1 MLQKTA
7 FENRI
12 IYRNIK
18 GVVQMTADEK
28 TIFEADVEAYADTIL
43 RIAVQN
49 TKNCHDA
56 EDIVQET
63 FIRLMK
69 NTSGFDSDEHKKAWL
84 IRVAIN
90 LCHDRARSAWFR
102 KNQPLADYGCISFA
116 DDFQSIEYAEL
127 IRSLPEHQRNALY
140 LFCFEGYSLEEISDI
155 TGRNAKTVGSDIYRA
170 RKKLRLELNEG
181 GLKNE

>member
-1 MLQKTA
+1 
-7 FENRI
+7 
-12 IYRNIK
+12 
-18 GVVQMTADEK
+18 MTADER
-28 TIFEADVEAYADTIL
+28 TLFEADVEAYADTIL

-63 FIRLMK
+63 FIRLMN
-69 NTSGFDSDEHKKAWL
+69 NTSGFDSGEHKKAWL

-102 KNQPLADYGCISFA
+102 KNEPLADYGCISFN

-127 IRSLPEHQRNALY
+127 IRRLPEHQRNALY
-140 LFCFEGYSLEEISDI
+140 LFCFEGYSLEEISEI